1 MQSGSDFLRMG
12 FILLGVVL
20 VAGFLYALRAAVGA
34 DPALRKRATLA
45 GVIVV
50 AWVAVT
56 GMLAARGLLRF
67 DSVPPTMFVA
77 IIITLVGS
85 ILLARSRLGVGMARA
100 VPLTVLVA
108 WQAFRLPLE
117 LLMHRAYS
125 EGLMPVQMS
134 YNGLNFDIATGAS
147 AIGVAALLAAGK
159 GGRKMVLAWNAVGS
173 LLLLNVVTI
182 AILSTPTPLRLFPNE
197 PTNVWISQF
206 PYVWLPVVMVS
217 TAIIGHLLIFRKLRI
232 KDQ

>member
-20 VAGFLYALRAAVGA
+20 VAGFLYALLAAVRI
-34 DPALRKRATLA
+34 DPGLRRRALIS
-45 GVIVV
+45 GVLVV

-56 GMLAARGLLRF
+56 GLLAARGVLRF
-67 DSVPPTMFVA
+67 DSVPPTMFAV
-77 IIITLVGS
+77 IIVTLVGS
-85 ILLARSRLGVGMARA
+85 ILLARSPVGVGIARA
-100 VPLTVLVA
+100 LPLGLLVG

-134 YNGLNFDIATGAS
+134 YSGLNFDIATGAS
-147 AIGVAALLAAGK
+147 ALLVAGLLAAGI
-159 GGRKMVLAWNAVGS
+159 GGRIMVLAWNAVGS

-197 PTNVWISQF
+197 PTNVWIAQF
-206 PYVWLPVVMVS
+206 PFVWLPVVMVS
-217 TAIIGHLLIFRKLRI
+217 TAIIGHLLIFRKLRTRER
-232 KDQ
+232 